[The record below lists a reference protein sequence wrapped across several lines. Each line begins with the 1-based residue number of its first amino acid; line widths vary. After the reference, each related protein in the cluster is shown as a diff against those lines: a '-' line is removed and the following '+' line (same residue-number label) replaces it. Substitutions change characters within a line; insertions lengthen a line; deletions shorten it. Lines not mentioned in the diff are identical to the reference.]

1 MRYLNHTAASYVG
14 IDLHA
19 RTLFV
24 CVIDNAGVV
33 KLAKNLPAKP
43 EPFLQTIAPFRPD
56 LIVGCECM
64 HTWYWLADTC
74 RSEQIP
80 SLSDTPSA

>member
-19 RTLFV
+19 RTLFL

-43 EPFLQTIAPFRPD
+43 EPF
-56 LIVGCECM
+56 
-64 HTWYWLADTC
+64 
-74 RSEQIP
+74 
-80 SLSDTPSA
+80 

>member
-1 MRYLNHTAASYVG
+1 MRYLTHTAASYVG

-43 EPFLQTIAPFRPD
+43 EPFLHAITPFRPD

-64 HTWYWLADTC
+64 QPGTARRHC
-74 RSEQIP
+74 RTNR
-80 SLSDTPSA
+80 SLRSDTPSA